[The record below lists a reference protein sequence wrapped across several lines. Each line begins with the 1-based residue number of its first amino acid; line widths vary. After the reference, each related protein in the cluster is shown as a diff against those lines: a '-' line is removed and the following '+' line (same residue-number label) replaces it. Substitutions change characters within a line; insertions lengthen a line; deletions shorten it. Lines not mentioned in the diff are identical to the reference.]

1 MNSISK
7 SDRIKGA
14 LMGAIIGDAL
24 GLGPHW
30 IYNPR
35 ELVAKF
41 GAWIDDYKAVRPNP
55 RFPAVWAS
63 RKDLKPGDVSQTGQ
77 VYLLLLESVVE
88 NGSYVESDFT
98 TRLDG
103 LLDTLDGTSAGGRY
117 TDEAMRDV
125 WDARNEG
132 VEWPHA
138 GSFKDTSEAA
148 MRTPIIAAL
157 HAGDQD
163 AAFNTMIGNVALT
176 HCDPVVLG
184 QSTAYGM
191 HVWMLINGIEM
202 KDIAKY
208 YFEHRSEF
216 RIHFKAASGW
226 TGKETALSLSDHEI
240 SFTDAMDR
248 PSGIYD
254 AAHDPRIHIEPAHL
268 VSRLYTP
275 DCRITHLLPAAY
287 YLASRYE
294 DDFEMAVLSAING
307 GGNNMARAAL
317 TGALSG
323 AMNGLGGIPE
333 RFISGL
339 SDNEHIL
346 GLVESLVARSQE

>member
-1 MNSISK
+1 LPPPSPRQRRPSRNSS
-7 SDRIKGA
+7 
-14 LMGAIIGDAL
+14 
-24 GLGPHW
+24 
-30 IYNPR
+30 
-35 ELVAKF
+35 
-41 GAWIDDYKAVRPNP
+41 
-55 RFPAVWAS
+55 
-63 RKDLKPGDVSQTGQ
+63 
-77 VYLLLLESVVE
+77 SVVE
-88 NGSYVESDFT
+88 NGEYNESDFME
-98 TRLDG
+98 RLDR
-103 LLDTLDGTSAGGRY
+103 LLDTLDGTPAGGRY

-125 WDARNEG
+125 WKARQEG

-148 MRTPIIAAL
+148 QRTPIIAAL
-157 HAGDQD
+157 HVDDQD
-163 AAFNTMIGNVALT
+163 AAFKTMIGNVALT

-208 YFEHRSEF
+208 YNDHRSEF
-216 RIHFKAASGW
+216 IIHFKAASDWNG
-226 TGKETALSLSDHEI
+226 TAPNLRDHEV
-240 SFTDAMDR
+240 SFTDPIDR
-248 PSGIYD
+248 PSGIYH
-254 AAHDPRIHIEPAHL
+254 AAHDSRILIEPAHL

-323 AMNGLGGIPE
+323 AMNGLTGIPE
-333 RFISGL
+333 RFITGL
-339 SDNEHIL
+339 SDSEHIL
-346 GLVESLVARSQE
+346 GLVDNIA

>member
-1 MNSISK
+1 
-7 SDRIKGA
+7 
-14 LMGAIIGDAL
+14 MGAIIGDAL

-30 IYNPR
+30 VYNPR

-41 GAWIDDYKAVRPNP
+41 GKWIDDYMAVKPNP
-55 RFPAVWAS
+55 RFPAVWES

-88 NGSYVESDFT
+88 KDGYVEPDFT
-98 TRLDG
+98 ARLDG
-103 LLDTLDGTSAGGRY
+103 LLDTLDGTPAGGRY

-125 WDARNEG
+125 WKSRKEG

-163 AAFNTMIGNVALT
+163 AAFKTMIRNVALT

-208 YFEHRSEF
+208 YNDHRSEF
-216 RIHFKAASGW
+216 TIHFKAATDW
-226 TGKETALSLSDHEI
+226 TGIATNLREHEV
-240 SFTDAMDR
+240 SFTDPIDR
-248 PSGIYD
+248 PSGIYH
-254 AAHDPRIHIEPAHL
+254 AAHDPRIQIEPAHL

-294 DDFEMAVLSAING
+294 DEFEMAVLSAING

-323 AMNGLGGIPE
+323 AMNGLTGIPE
-333 RFISGL
+333 RFITGI
-339 SDNEHIL
+339 SDSEHIL
-346 GLVESLVARSQE
+346 GLVEKLAQLRV